1 MRQIFTLFFGLLVFS
16 VFAQEPFKYD
26 LAPCGTP
33 PGIDPWLK
41 EYFARP
47 QEFVAARSIDTL
59 YVGIQLHLLAKD
71 NGSGRFSPERVLAA
85 FCQLNADYA
94 PSGIRFYFKN
104 DWDLIDNTLW
114 YQHTTIPQGI
124 DMMLSNNVD
133 SALNVYFASS
143 VAGNCG
149 YNLPYA
155 GVAVA
160 HSCAAS
166 GDHTWAHEVGHA
178 LSLPHSFIGWEG
190 HNYNSAN
197 PTPTQLTYDYT
208 YFHDT
213 IDTQTPAPLD
223 TALVEY
229 LDGSNCDIA
238 ADLFCDTKPD
248 YLSNRWPCD
257 GQGNSLSK
265 LYDPAGASFYAD
277 GSLYMSYSY
286 DECQTRFS
294 DEEISAMRA
303 NLLSEKIAWLADGPA
318 EQDIT
323 EIPALLSPADGE
335 NTPVTGI
342 TLTWSAVPNATH
354 YLVQYTRISSFT
366 VKEFELV
373 TTDTT
378 FTITANLLPN
388 KNYYWRVRPFNL
400 WYACTP
406 FAPQQSFLTTPVTG
420 IAEPD
425 ADGWRCYPTLTT
437 PEQPLT
443 LELGQ
448 NWLNQNCRCAVY
460 DAMGRLMWQTDIV
473 SSAPRIRLAL
483 PSAAWP
489 AGAYSLIFSGQN
501 GLKTQSLLLAG
512 R

>member
-1 MRQIFTLFFGLLVFS
+1 MRSFFTLVLGLFAFS
-16 VFAQEPFKYD
+16 LFAQEPSKYD

-41 EYFARP
+41 EYYAHP
-47 QEFVAARSIDTL
+47 QNYVTARSIDTL
-59 YVGIQLHLLAKD
+59 YVALQLHLLAKD

-94 PSGIRFYFKN
+94 PSGIRFFFKN

-124 DMMLSNNVD
+124 DMMLTNNVD
-133 SALNVYFASS
+133 SALNAYFAAS

-149 YNLPYA
+149 YNLKYA
-155 GVAVA
+155 GVAIA

-178 LSLPHSFIGWEG
+178 LSLPHPFIGWEG
-190 HNYNSAN
+190 KNYNSAN
-197 PTPTQLTYDYT
+197 PTPTQVTYDYT

-213 IDTQTPAPLD
+213 IDTQIPAPLD

-238 ADLFCDTKPD
+238 ADLICDTKPD

-257 GQGNSLSK
+257 GQSNSLSK
-265 LYDPAGASFYAD
+265 EYDPAGASFYSD
-277 GSLYMSYSY
+277 GTLYMSYSY

-303 NLLSEKIAWLADGPA
+303 NLVSVKSAWLADSPA

-323 EIPALLSPADGE
+323 GMPALLMPAEGE
-335 NTPVTGI
+335 NTPTTGI
-342 TLTWSAVPNATH
+342 TLTWSSVPHATH
-354 YLVQYTRISSFT
+354 YLLQYTRISSFT

-373 TTDTT
+373 TADTS
-378 FTITANLLPN
+378 FTITSNLLPN
-388 KNYYWRVRPFNL
+388 KNYYWRVRPFNH
-400 WYACTP
+400 WYACTN
-406 FAPQQSFLTTPVTG
+406 FAPQQSFFTTPAT
-420 IAEPD
+420 ATTEPD
-425 ADGWRCYPTLTT
+425 DDGWRCYPTLLR
-437 PEQPLT
+437 PGQALT
-443 LELGQ
+443 LELSPK
-448 NWLNQNCRCAVY
+448 WLNQNSRYSVY
-460 DAMGRLMWQTDIV
+460 DAMGRQVWQAGIEAT
-473 SSAPRIRLAL
+473 SRQNLSL
-483 PSAAWP
+483 PSGAWP
-489 AGAYSLIFSGQN
+489 AGAYTLVYYGESGV
-501 GLKTQSLLLAG
+501 KTRVFILAG
-512 R
+512 K